1 MFYSFKGQVPAPIPH
16 RIILSSG
23 LSRTDASTFTPE
35 EILNAGYTESQ
46 RMPQV
51 SNSQVVT
58 WDMQTISWQIRDKI
72 PEELAVETQVQ
83 WNRVRAQR
91 DSLMGKHDWMY
102 ARHEREARLGLPHV
116 VSIESLDT
124 YMQALADI
132 TQQSD
137 PFAIVWPEFTGDNN
151 GS

>member
-23 LSRTDASTFTPE
+23 LTRTDASTFTPE
-35 EILNAGYTESQ
+35 EILDAGYTESQ
-46 RMPQV
+46 RMPQIAD
-51 SNSQVVT
+51 NQVVT
-58 WDMQTISWQIRDKI
+58 WDMQTISWQIRDKT
-72 PEELAVETQVQ
+72 PEELNAEIEVQ
-83 WNRVRAQR
+83 KSRVRAQR
-91 DSLMGKHDWMY
+91 DSLMSEHDWMY

-132 TQQSD
+132 STQPGF
-137 PFAIVWPEFTGDNN
+137 PFEVTWPQQPE
-151 GS
+151 